1 MIARSPSA
9 VEPAT
14 TSRFDRDDAPEDS
27 EIREPGTPSHAATA
41 AMASAVARPASGGAP
56 TPTEISED
64 TTPRTPRRFERG
76 VTRTRITAPPRP
88 SVTTSSSSG
97 CFVGPLICPAIIAAM
112 PVFREVGA
120 QVDLPALENQILERW
135 RERDVFARSLAQ
147 RTGAEQFVMYEG
159 PPTANGR
166 PGVHHVL
173 ARVFKDIYPRY
184 KTMRGY
190 SVPRKGGWDCHGLP
204 VELEIEKELG
214 LSSKRDIEA
223 FGIERFNERCRES
236 VLRYVS
242 DWERLTE
249 RIAYWTDLSD
259 AYKTMTNEYVESV
272 WWSLRKIYEEGLLNE
287 DYKVVP
293 YCPRCGTPLSDHEVA
308 LGYETVTD
316 PSVYV
321 RFPLTDSP
329 GTSLL
334 VWTTTPWTLISN
346 AAVAIHPEVSYVAVE
361 HDGER
366 LVLAEPLVHRLFGPD
381 AKPVEWFDA
390 GTLDGLSY
398 EPPFRFA
405 EPDKRAWY
413 VVSAEFVT
421 TEDGTGIVH
430 MAPAYG
436 AEDLEVGR
444 RFDLPV
450 IHLVDEEGKFVEAV
464 KPWAGRFVKEAD
476 PDIIEDLRA
485 RGILFRAETI
495 EHTYP
500 LCWRCRTPLLY
511 YARTSWYIRTTERK
525 QGLLDANEA
534 VNWYPDHI
542 KHGRFGDWLANNVD
556 WALSRNRY
564 WGTPLPIW
572 RCPQGHTVCIGEVA
586 DLAERAG
593 RDLSNLDLHRPFVD
607 DVTFGCTECGGEM
620 RRVRDVIDA
629 WYDSGSMPFAQ
640 WHYPFEREDT
650 FSKSFPADYICEAI
664 DQTRGWFYSLL
675 AISTLLWGRSSYSNV
690 VCLGLLVDKDGR
702 KMSKSTG
709 NVVDP
714 WELLDRFGADALRFF
729 FFTSGNPWASRRV
742 YPEAIEEVQRGF
754 LRMLWNVYSFY
765 VLYANTEGIDPT
777 TADPPPSSRHELDR
791 WLLAELHDTI
801 RVATGAMDSYDCTSA
816 GRRIAAFVEDLS
828 NWYVRRSRRRF
839 YAKETAA
846 EDKAAAHCT
855 LHETLLTLAL
865 LTAPFTPF
873 VADEIWDNVVRTVHP
888 EGPDS
893 VHLADW
899 PAFDATLIDED
910 LRSSMSA
917 ARRAV
922 GLGLKARETAKIKVR
937 QPLAKAVLSGAGAEQ
952 ALRHA
957 SIISEELNVKAVELA
972 SAPPEGD
979 GWVHATDG
987 SMTVSLDTI
996 LTPELR
1002 GEGMA
1007 REVVRAIQ
1015 NLRKKSGLAVSDRI
1029 ALGIDAPD
1037 EVWKPIEP
1045 FLDWVASETL
1055 AVSADRNAVD
1065 APDGSAEATIDGK
1078 RITISIRRA

>member
-1 MIARSPSA
+1 L
-9 VEPAT
+9 E
-14 TSRFDRDDAPEDS
+14 
-27 EIREPGTPSHAATA
+27 RERTPLASVTRALGTPSQSARVAS
-41 AMASAVARPASGGAP
+41 ASAVARPSSGADP
-56 TPTEISED
+56 TPTDSSD
-64 TTPRTPRRFERG
+64 PTTPSTPCRFDRG
-76 VTRTRITAPPRP
+76 FTRTRITAPPRA
-88 SVTTSSSSG
+88 SVTMASRSERS
-97 CFVGPLICPAIIAAM
+97 VGPFIGPAIIAAM
-112 PVFREVGA
+112 AIFREVSA
-120 QVDLPALENQILERW
+120 QADLPALETQILERW
-135 RERDVFARSLAQ
+135 RERDVFPRSLAQ
-147 RTGAEQFVMYEG
+147 RAGAEQFVFYEG

-214 LSSKRDIEA
+214 LSSKREIEA
-223 FGIERFNERCRES
+223 FGIERFNARCRES

-249 RIAYWTDLSD
+249 RIAYWIDLSD

-272 WWSLRKIYEEGLLNE
+272 WWSLRKVYEEGLLNE

-346 AAVAIHPEVSYVAVE
+346 AAVAIHPEVPYVAVE
-361 HDGER
+361 HNGER
-366 LVLAEPLVHRLFGPD
+366 LVLAEPLVHRVFGPD
-381 AKPVEWFDA
+381 ARPVEWFDA
-390 GTLDGLSY
+390 GALDGRSY
-398 EPPFRFA
+398 EPPYRFVQ
-405 EPDKRAWY
+405 PDKRAWF
-413 VVSAEFVT
+413 VVSAEFVN

-436 AEDLEVGR
+436 AEDLEAGR
-444 RFDLPV
+444 KFDLPV
-450 IHLVDEEGKFVEAV
+450 IHLVNEEGKFVEDV
-464 KPWAGRFVKEAD
+464 TPWAGRFVKEAD
-476 PDIIEDLRA
+476 PDIIEDLRE
-485 RGILFRAETI
+485 RRILFRSETI

-500 LCWRCRTPLLY
+500 LCWRCHTPLLY

-525 QGLLDANEA
+525 QQLLDANEG
-534 VNWYPDHI
+534 VNWYPGHI

-556 WALSRNRY
+556 WSLSRNRY

-572 RCPQGHTVCIGEVA
+572 RCPEGHAVCIGEVA

-607 DVTFGCTECGGEM
+607 DITFGCTECGGEM
-620 RRVRDVIDA
+620 RRVREVIDA

-640 WHYPFEREDT
+640 WHYPFEREDV
-650 FSKSFPADYICEAI
+650 FGESFPADYICEAI

-675 AISTLLWGRSSYSNV
+675 AIATLLYGRSSYENV
-690 VCLGLLVDKDGR
+690 VCLGHIVDKDGR
-702 KMSKSTG
+702 KMSKSLG
-709 NVVDP
+709 NVLDP
-714 WELLDRFGADALRFF
+714 WELLDRYGADALRFF

-765 VLYANTEGIDPT
+765 VLYANTEGIDPST
-777 TADPPPSSRHELDR
+777 VATSPSSRHELDR

-801 RVATGAMDSYDCTSA
+801 RVVTDGMESYDCTTA
-816 GRRIAAFVEDLS
+816 GRRIASFVEDLS

-846 EDKAAAHCT
+846 EDKAAAHAT
-855 LHETLLTLAL
+855 LYETLMTLSL
-865 LTAPFTPF
+865 LLAPFTPF
-873 VADEIWDNVVRTVHP
+873 VADEIWDNVVRSTHP

-899 PAFDATLIDED
+899 PAFDTTLIDED
-910 LRSSMSA
+910 LRASMAA

-922 GLGLKARETAKIKVR
+922 GLGLQARETAKIKVR
-937 QPLAKAVLSGAGAEQ
+937 QPLATAVVSGIGADT

-957 SIISEELNVKAVELA
+957 SIIAEELNVKAVELT
-972 SAPPEGD
+972 PEPRSGD

-987 SMTVSLDTI
+987 ALTLSIDTM

-1015 NLRKKSGLAVSDRI
+1015 NLRKKSGLAVADRI
-1029 ALGIDAPD
+1029 VLGIDTAD
-1037 EVWKPIEP
+1037 DVWKPIEP
-1045 FLDWVASETL
+1045 FLDWIGSETL
-1055 AVSADRNAVD
+1055 AVSLSRVVVES
-1065 APDGSAEATIDGK
+1065 PDGTSEATIDGK
-1078 RITISIRRA
+1078 RVTISIRRA

>member
-1 MIARSPSA
+1 
-9 VEPAT
+9 
-14 TSRFDRDDAPEDS
+14 
-27 EIREPGTPSHAATA
+27 
-41 AMASAVARPASGGAP
+41 MAGMPLFR
-56 TPTEISED
+56 EISSQ
-64 TTPRTPRRFERG
+64 
-76 VTRTRITAPPRP
+76 AN
-88 SVTTSSSSG
+88 
-97 CFVGPLICPAIIAAM
+97 
-112 PVFREVGA
+112 
-120 QVDLPALENQILERW
+120 LPALESEILERW

-147 RTGAEQFVMYEG
+147 REGAEEFVMYEG

-184 KTMRGY
+184 KTMRGF
-190 SVPRKGGWDCHGLP
+190 SAPRKGGWDCHGLP

-223 FGIERFNERCRES
+223 YGIEKFNARCRES

-249 RIAYWTDLSD
+249 RIAFWVDLSD
-259 AYKTMTNEYVESV
+259 AYKTMTNDYIESV
-272 WWSLRKIYEEGLLNE
+272 WWSLRKVFEQGLLYE
-287 DYKVVP
+287 DFKVVP

-321 RFPLTDSP
+321 RFPLPDEP

-334 VWTTTPWTLISN
+334 VWTTTPWTLLSN
-346 AAVAIHPEVSYVAVE
+346 VAVAIHPEVEYVAV
-361 HDGER
+361 HHQGER
-366 LVLAEPLVHRLFGPD
+366 LILAEPLVHRVLGPD
-381 AKPVEWFDA
+381 ANVVHHYDA
-390 GTLDGLSY
+390 GSLEGRSY
-398 EPPFRFA
+398 EPPFGFA
-405 EPDKRAWY
+405 TPDKRAWY

-421 TEDGTGIVH
+421 TDDGTGIVH

-450 IHLVDEEGKFVEAV
+450 VHLVDEEGKFVDAV
-464 KPWAGRFVKEAD
+464 TPWAGRFVKEAD
-476 PDIIEDLRA
+476 GDIIADLDA
-485 RGILFRAETI
+485 RGILLRSETI

-500 LCWRCRTPLLY
+500 LCWRCSTPLLY
-511 YARTSWYIRTTERK
+511 YARTSWYIRTTEKK
-525 QGLLDANEA
+525 QALLDANERI
-534 VNWYPDHI
+534 NWYPDHI
-542 KHGRFGDWLANNVD
+542 KHGRFGDWLANNID
-556 WALSRNRY
+556 WSLSRNRY

-572 RCPQGHTVCIGEVA
+572 RCPQGHVVCIGEVA

-607 DVTFGCTECGGEM
+607 DVTFGCAECGGEM
-620 RRVRDVIDA
+620 RRVREVIDA

-640 WHYPFEREDT
+640 YHYPFEREDV
-650 FSKSFPADYICEAI
+650 FERRFPADYICEAI

-675 AISTLLWGRSSYSNV
+675 AVATLLRGTSSYANC
-690 VCLGLLVDKDGR
+690 VCLGHIVDKDGR
-702 KMSKSTG
+702 KMSKSLG
-709 NVVDP
+709 NVLDP

-777 TADPPPSSRHELDR
+777 TVAGPVAQRHELDR
-791 WLLAELHDTI
+791 WLLAELHDTV
-801 RVATGAMDSYDCTSA
+801 RAATAAMDGYDCTGA

-839 YAKETAA
+839 YAKETSE
-846 EDKAAAHCT
+846 EDKAAAHAT
-855 LHETLLTLAL
+855 LHETLKTLAL
-865 LTAPFTPF
+865 VLAPFTPF
-873 VADEIWDNVVRTVHP
+873 VADEIWDNAVRSVRP
-888 EGPDS
+888 DEPDS

-899 PAFDATLIDED
+899 PAADEALIDED
-910 LRSSMSA
+910 LRASMAA

-922 GLGLKARETAKIKVR
+922 GLGLQAREQAKIKVR
-937 QPLAKAVLSGAGAEQ
+937 QPLARAVLSGAGSDIAF
-952 ALRHA
+952 RHA
-957 SIISEELNVKAVELA
+957 TIVADELNVKEVVVADAAPAEAAQA
-972 SAPPEGD
+972 SD
-979 GWVHATDG
+979 GTL
-987 SMTVSLDTI
+987 TVSIDTV

-1002 GEGMA
+1002 GEGLA
-1007 REVVRAIQ
+1007 RELVRGIQ

-1029 ALGIDAPD
+1029 HLAIEAPD
-1037 EVWKPIEP
+1037 DVWKAIES
-1045 FLDWVASETL
+1045 FVDWIGSETL
-1055 AVSADRNAVD
+1055 ARAVERGSNADA
-1065 APDGSAEATIDGK
+1065 DGSSEIKLDAK
-1078 RITISIRRA
+1078 PVRIAIRRA

>member
-1 MIARSPSA
+1 
-9 VEPAT
+9 
-14 TSRFDRDDAPEDS
+14 
-27 EIREPGTPSHAATA
+27 
-41 AMASAVARPASGGAP
+41 MAAVA
-56 TPTEISED
+56 
-64 TTPRTPRRFERG
+64 
-76 VTRTRITAPPRP
+76 
-88 SVTTSSSSG
+88 
-97 CFVGPLICPAIIAAM
+97 
-112 PVFREVGA
+112 VFREVNA
-120 QVDLPALENQILERW
+120 QVDLPALEQQILERW
-135 RERDVFARSLAQ
+135 RERDVFARSMAQ
-147 RTGAEQFVMYEG
+147 RAGAEEFVMYEG

-190 SVPRKGGWDCHGLP
+190 SVPRKAGWDCHGLP
-204 VELEIEKELG
+204 VELETEKELG
-214 LSSKRDIEA
+214 LSSKREIEA
-223 FGIERFNERCRES
+223 FGIERFNARCRES

-249 RIAYWTDLSD
+249 RIAYWIDLSQ
-259 AYKTMTNEYVESV
+259 AYRTMDNDYVESV
-272 WWSLRKIYEEGLLNE
+272 WWSLRKIYEQGLMSE

-308 LGYETVTD
+308 LGYATVTD

-321 RFPLTDSP
+321 RFPLADMP

-346 AAVAIHPEVSYVAVE
+346 AAVAIHPEVTYVAVE
-361 HDGER
+361 HNGER
-366 LVLAEPLVHRLFGPD
+366 LILAEPLVHRVLGPD

-390 GTLDGLSY
+390 GSLEGRSY
-398 EPPFRFA
+398 EPPFRFV
-405 EPDKRAWY
+405 EPDTRAWY

-444 RFDLPV
+444 QFDLPV

-476 PDIIEDLRA
+476 PDIVADLDR
-485 RGILFRAETI
+485 RSILLRAETI

-500 LCWRCRTPLLY
+500 LCWRCSTPLLY

-525 QGLLDANEA
+525 QQLLEANETID
-534 VNWYPDHI
+534 WYPDHI

-556 WALSRNRY
+556 WSLSRNRY

-572 RCPQGHTVCIGEVA
+572 RCSEGHAVCIGEVA

-593 RDLSNLDLHRPFVD
+593 RDLTNLDLHRPFVD
-607 DVTFGCTECGGEM
+607 EVTFGCAECGGEM
-620 RRVRDVIDA
+620 RRVSEVIDA

-640 WHYPFEREDT
+640 WHYPFEREDV
-650 FSKSFPADYICEAI
+650 FQERFPADYICEAI

-675 AISTLLWGRSSYSNV
+675 ATSTLLWNRSSYENC
-690 VCLGLLVDKDGR
+690 VCLGHIVDKDGR
-702 KMSKSTG
+702 KMSKSLG
-709 NVVDP
+709 NVLDP
-714 WELLDRFGADALRFF
+714 WELLDRYGADALRFF
-729 FFTSGNPWASRRV
+729 FFTSGSPWSSRRV

-754 LRMLWNVYSFY
+754 LRMLWNVYSFS
-765 VLYANTEGIDPT
+765 VLYGNTEGIDPT
-777 TADPPPSSRHELDR
+777 TVEIPASGRHELDR
-791 WLLAELHDTI
+791 WLLAELHDTV
-801 RVATGAMDSYDCTSA
+801 RSATSAMDGYDCTSA
-816 GRRIAAFVEDLS
+816 GRRIASFVEDLS

-839 YAKETAA
+839 YAKETTPA
-846 EDKAAAHCT
+846 DKAAAHAT
-855 LHETLLTLAL
+855 LHETLRTVAL
-865 LTAPFTPF
+865 LLAPFTPF
-873 VADEIWDNVVRTVHP
+873 VADEIWDNAVRSVRP
-888 EGPDS
+888 DAPDS

-899 PAFDATLIDED
+899 PAFDETLIDEG
-910 LRSSMSA
+910 LRGSMAS

-922 GLGLKARETAKIKVR
+922 ALGLKARENAGIKVR
-937 QPLAKAVLSGAGAEQ
+937 QPLAKAVVWGAGADA

-957 SIISEELNVKAVELA
+957 PIIADELNVKVVALA
-972 SAPPEGD
+972 ADAPEGEGWAHASD
-979 GWVHATDG
+979 GG
-987 SMTVSLDTI
+987 MSVSLDTTI
-996 LTPELR
+996 TPELR

-1029 ALGIDAPD
+1029 QLGIEAPD
-1037 EVWKPIEP
+1037 GIWDALEP
-1045 FLDWVASETL
+1045 FLGYVGNETL
-1055 AVSADRNAVD
+1055 ATSIVRGAVE
-1065 APDGSAEATIDGK
+1065 APDGKSDPTIDGA
-1078 RITISIRRA
+1078 RVAITIRRA